1 MSGVSVLQHFEV
13 YQKARVSF
21 VQAVAEAATRPQNI
35 EVMQNAGVMQLLRPL
50 LLDNVPSIQQSA
62 ALALG
67 RLANYSEDLAEAV
80 VGNEILPQLVYSLSE
95 QNRFV
100 KKAAAFVLRA
110 VAKHS
115 PDLAQAVVD
124 SGALDALVPCL
135 EEFDP
140 TVKEAAAWA
149 IGYIAQHNSGA
160 CSRPPPARQPRA
172 PFERRLR
179 RRIAKRRGGGRGRGE
194 RTDKSDGREKSAR
207 GCPAATSARAALSPR
222 ASPLPLF
229 PPRAPTLADA
239 QSSRRRSSTRARSRC
254 SCCASRSPRSR

>member
-1 MSGVSVLQHFEV
+1 MGHAHTPLLRIERMARAVLAVFET
-13 YQKARVSF
+13 YQKARVEF
-21 VQAVAEAATRPQNI
+21 VQTIAELATRPQNI
-35 EVMQNAGVMQLLRPL
+35 EVLQNAGVMQLLRPL

-100 KKAAAFVLRA
+100 KKAASFVLRA

-149 IGYIAQHNSGA
+149 IGYIAQHTAELAQAVVDAGTIA
-160 CSRPPPARQPRA
+160 LLVLCIQEP
-172 PFERRLR
+172 EITLK
-179 RRIAKRRGGGRGRGE
+179 RI
-194 RTDKSDGREKSAR
+194 SA
-207 GCPAATSARAALSPR
+207 SALS
-222 ASPLPLF
+222 
-229 PPRAPTLADA
+229 DI
-239 QSSRRRSSTRARSRC
+239 C
-254 SCCASRSPRSR
+254 